1 MLHHIGTP
9 AYLPYPPLQGCD
21 AAANAW
27 CDQNCPHFA
36 EFGSLL
42 ARLDEQ
48 HVPEQPLAWRC
59 YARHTLDET
68 AQKYAHGKAYCT
80 RQLEL
85 ARVGSLTMTLSRA
98 SITLYCT

>member
-42 ARLDEQ
+42 AQR
-48 HVPEQPLAWRC
+48 
-59 YARHTLDET
+59 
-68 AQKYAHGKAYCT
+68 
-80 RQLEL
+80 
-85 ARVGSLTMTLSRA
+85 
-98 SITLYCT
+98 